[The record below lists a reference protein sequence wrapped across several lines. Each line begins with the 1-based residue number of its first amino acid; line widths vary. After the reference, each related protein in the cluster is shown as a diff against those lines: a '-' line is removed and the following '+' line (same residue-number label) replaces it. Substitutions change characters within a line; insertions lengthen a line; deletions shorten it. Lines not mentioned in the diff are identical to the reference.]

1 MDFDEGDFIRGEVEE
16 GVDLLV
22 EGGFVGDDLLGEV
35 MMLLAGVGQER
46 FPVVPLF
53 EGDVP
58 LEYLFDFGAEG
69 GEIEFPPGCEGVVER
84 LLATTYRH
92 YVNHQRTGN
101 EVNGHGFI

>member
-1 MDFDEGDFIRGEVEE
+1 MEE

-53 EGDVP
+53 EGDVA
-58 LEYLFDFGAEG
+58 LEHFFDFGAEG
-69 GEIEFPPGCEGVVER
+69 GEIEFPPG
-84 LLATTYRH
+84 
-92 YVNHQRTGN
+92 
-101 EVNGHGFI
+101 